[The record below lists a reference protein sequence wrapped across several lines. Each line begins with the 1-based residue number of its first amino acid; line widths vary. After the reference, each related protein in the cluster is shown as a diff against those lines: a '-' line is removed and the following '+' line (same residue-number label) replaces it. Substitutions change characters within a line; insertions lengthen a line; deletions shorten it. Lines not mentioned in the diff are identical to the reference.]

1 MVKLSSPDTPNRL
14 TVECRAFVG
23 QLFTQSVVGRAT
35 FTREDEARPHVTVL
49 GEPLM

>member
-1 MVKLSSPDTPNRL
+1 MVKLTSPDTPARL

-23 QLFTQSVVGRAT
+23 QLYTQAVVGRAA
-35 FTREDEARPHVTVL
+35 FTREDETRPHVTVL